1 MVKKAKRA
9 ARIAAGL
16 VAVVVAFGFATYAV
30 VWTVGKLNGYDCGFV
45 CKRPN
50 AR

>member
-1 MVKKAKRA
+1 MVQKAKRA

-16 VAVVVAFGFATYAV
+16 VAVVLAFGFATYAV
-30 VWTVGKLNGYDCGFV
+30 VWAVGKLNGYECGLV
-45 CKRPN
+45 CTRPN